1 VSTVAIV
8 LIAVGALM
16 LLLFAGGF
24 VASRRRVTDPAL
36 EEKIAAADRA
46 LEHARASDRGWERP
60 NLERAALD
68 ALASHQP
75 GGQWDEVA
83 LVLVDD
89 RPGVEDDRCHLVATG
104 PAGEARVILAR
115 RPGGDWFAEQIT

>member
-1 VSTVAIV
+1 
-8 LIAVGALM
+8 M
-16 LLLFAGGF
+16 LLFFVGGY
-24 VASRRRVTDPAL
+24 VASRRRVSDPAL

-46 LEHARASDRGWERP
+46 LEHARASDRGWERA

-68 ALASHQP
+68 ALASQQP
-75 GGQWDEVA
+75 GGKWDEVA

-89 RPGVEDDRCHLVATG
+89 RPGMEDDRCHLVATG

-115 RPGGDWFAEQIT
+115 RPGGDWFAEQIS